1 MSDRCNFS
9 HWLALEGLRATPVRL
24 AVLEILGEAPR
35 ALRAQEI
42 LELIRTRRRVNKV
55 TVYRILEDF
64 TRRGMVRK
72 LSLEG
77 RVNHF
82 ELACEHHPPHPH
94 FQCQTCRE
102 VQCLEPVALNRVWTE
117 LRGPVGNRAD
127 HIDIQSGRSLSQM
140 PGYGVKQPSCLRP
153 RPKTGFRLRGFILQA
168 LSGCLGSGAP
178 DRPGRGRAP
187 RRQAPGGRHH
197 CAPGRLLPKNRR
209 RSGPGPGADPPG
221 RQPPRL

>member
-9 HWLALEGLRATPVRL
+9 RWLALEGLRATPVRL
-24 AVLEILGEAPR
+24 ALLEILGEATR

-82 ELACEHHPPHPH
+82 ELACAHPAPPP
-94 FQCQTCRE
+94 
-102 VQCLEPVALNRVWTE
+102 LPVPDLPG
-117 LRGPVGNRAD
+117 GPVPGTGGPQPDVDGVAGTRG
-127 HIDIQSGRSLSQM
+127 QSRRPYRYQSARTLPQM
-140 PGYGVKQPSCLRP
+140 PGYFLK
-153 RPKTGFRLRGFILQA
+153 
-168 LSGCLGSGAP
+168 
-178 DRPGRGRAP
+178 
-187 RRQAPGGRHH
+187 
-197 CAPGRLLPKNRR
+197 
-209 RSGPGPGADPPG
+209 
-221 RQPPRL
+221 

>member
-24 AVLEILGEAPR
+24 AVLEILGEALR

-117 LRGPVGNRAD
+117 LQGTRGQPGGPYRY
-127 HIDIQSGRSLSQM
+127 QSGRTLPQM
-140 PGYGVKQPSCLRP
+140 PGYFVKQLSCLRS
-153 RPKTGFRLRGFILQA
+153 RPKTGFRLTGLYPA
-168 LSGCLGSGAP
+168 GLSGCLGSGAP
-178 DRPGRGRAP
+178 GRPGRGRAP

-197 CAPGRLLPKNRR
+197 CAPGRLLPDKSAATWS
-209 RSGPGPGADPPG
+209 RS
-221 RQPPRL
+221 RC

>member
-1 MSDRCNFS
+1 MSDRCNFPS
-9 HWLALEGLRATPVRL
+9 WLALEGLRATPVRL

-64 TRRGMVRK
+64 PRRGMVRK

-102 VQCLEPVALNRVWTE
+102 VQCLEPVALNRMWTE
-117 LRGPVGNRAD
+117 LQGPVGNRAD
-127 HIDIQSGRSLSQM
+127 HIDIKVAGLCHKCRDTA
-140 PGYGVKQPSCLRP
+140 G
-153 RPKTGFRLRGFILQA
+153 TT
-168 LSGCLGSGAP
+168 
-178 DRPGRGRAP
+178 
-187 RRQAPGGRHH
+187 
-197 CAPGRLLPKNRR
+197 
-209 RSGPGPGADPPG
+209 
-221 RQPPRL
+221 